1 VGCQKYRFF
10 FQKLRSILDLPI
22 PKVSIYVQQPFITKA
37 DQMLS
42 LNKEFQEISGKFQRN
57 LLREFSLETLTSKLQ
72 NWHTLSYAEFIK
84 ELEKQKVKLTLSQKA
99 EWETYFNQE
108 AENAR
113 TIKTEID
120 TTENEID
127 RMVYALYGLTDEEIK
142 IVEQK

>member
-1 VGCQKYRFF
+1 
-10 FQKLRSILDLPI
+10 
-22 PKVSIYVQQPFITKA
+22 
-37 DQMLS
+37 MLS

-120 TTENEID
+120 TTDNEID
-127 RMVYALYGLTDEEIK
+127 RMVYALYGLTEEEIK